1 VAIVVVAVVRVV
13 ILVDVAVELV
23 DLVGMIDVAIVEAI
37 IVGLFV
43 LVTVGYKATVAIP
56 QLLFLFLAI
65 IIYPFMPQFL
75 PFSKMFYKLE

>member
-1 VAIVVVAVVRVV
+1 VVVEV
-13 ILVDVAVELV
+13 V
-23 DLVGMIDVAIVEAI
+23 DLVDMIDVTIVEAI
-37 IVGLFV
+37 IVGLFEIV

-65 IIYPFMPQFL
+65 NIYPFMPQFL